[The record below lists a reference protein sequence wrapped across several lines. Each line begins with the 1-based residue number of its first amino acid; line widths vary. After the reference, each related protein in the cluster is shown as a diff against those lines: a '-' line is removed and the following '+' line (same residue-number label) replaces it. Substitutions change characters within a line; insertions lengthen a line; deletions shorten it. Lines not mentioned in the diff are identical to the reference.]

1 MLEPVLL
8 QTFLTVAE
16 TRSFTQAAERLGFR
30 QSTVS
35 QHIRKLELEA
45 GRRLFVRDTHSV
57 TMTADGEV
65 MIEFARNILAAN
77 RSAERYFA
85 GSQLR
90 GRLRFGASEDFVASR
105 LPEILREF
113 VRTHP
118 LVDVELTVGLS
129 GELNQKLDRGE
140 LDLVCGKRRP
150 GEDHGRL
157 IWRDRL
163 AWVSG
168 ERPPFDPSAPT
179 PLILYPPPSITREIA
194 LAALEHAGRTWR
206 IVCTS
211 GSLSGLRA
219 AALAGLG
226 VTVVAAGL
234 IPPGLAEIP
243 GDHSL
248 PDLGT
253 VEFVLHGSGRVMHG
267 AAARLADAI
276 LASGIRSQRLEGT
289 QPGFP
294 AAAFAPRAMR

>member
-1 MLEPVLL
+1 M
-8 QTFLTVAE
+8 
-16 TRSFTQAAERLGFR
+16 R

-35 QHIRKLELEA
+35 QHIRKLEQEA

-57 TMTADGEV
+57 TVTADGEA

-77 RSAERYFA
+77 ERAERYFA

-105 LPEILREF
+105 LPEVLREF

-163 AWVSG
+163 VWVSG
-168 ERPPFDPSAPT
+168 ESAPFDPSAPT
-179 PLILYPPPSITREIA
+179 PLILYPTPSISREIA
-194 LAALEHAGRTWR
+194 LAALENSARAWR

-234 IPPGLAEIP
+234 IPAGLAEI
-243 GDHSL
+243 GGYLDL
-248 PDLGT
+248 PELGT
-253 VEFVLHGSGRVMHG
+253 VEFVLHGSGRLIHG
-267 AAARLADAI
+267 PAAKLADAI
-276 LASGIRSQRLEGT
+276 LASGIRLQRLEGGS
-289 QPGFP
+289 QSG
-294 AAAFAPRAMR
+294 AV

>member
-16 TRSFTQAAERLGFR
+16 TRSFTQAAERLGLR

-35 QHIRKLELEA
+35 QHIRKLEQEA

-57 TMTADGEV
+57 TVTADGEA

-77 RSAERYFA
+77 QRAERYFA

-105 LPEILREF
+105 LPEVLREF
-113 VRTHP
+113 VRAHP
-118 LVDVELTVGLS
+118 QVDVELTVGLS
-129 GELNQKLDRGE
+129 GDLNQKLGRGE

-163 AWVSG
+163 VWVSG
-168 ERPPFDPSAPT
+168 ESALFDPSAPT
-179 PLILYPPPSITREIA
+179 PLILYPPPSISREIA
-194 LAALEHAGRTWR
+194 LAALEHSGRAWR
-206 IVCTS
+206 IVCTI

-226 VTVVAAGL
+226 VTVVAASL
-234 IPPGLAEIP
+234 IPPGLVEI
-243 GDHSL
+243 GSGLGL

-253 VEFVLHGSGRVMHG
+253 VEFVLHGAGGVIRG
-267 AAARLADAI
+267 PAAQLADAI
-276 LASGIRSQRLEGT
+276 LASGIRLQRAEGESQSG
-289 QPGFP
+289 
-294 AAAFAPRAMR
+294 AV

>member
-16 TRSFTQAAERLGFR
+16 TRSFTQAAERLGLR

-35 QHIRKLELEA
+35 QHIRKLEAEA

-57 TMTADGEV
+57 TMTADGEAL
-65 MIEFARNILAAN
+65 IEFARNILAAN
-77 RSAERYFA
+77 QRAERYFA

-105 LPEILREF
+105 LPEVLREF
-113 VRTHP
+113 VRAHP

-129 GELNQKLDRGE
+129 GALNEKLGRGE

-150 GEDHGRL
+150 GEDRGRL
-157 IWRDRL
+157 VWRDRL
-163 AWVSG
+163 VWVSG
-168 ERPPFDPSAPT
+168 GLRSLDPSAPA
-179 PLILYPPPSITREIA
+179 PLILYPPPSISREIA
-194 LAALEHAGRTWR
+194 LAALERCGRPWR

-226 VTVVAAGL
+226 VTVVAEGL

-243 GDHSL
+243 GDHGL
-248 PDLGT
+248 PDLGD
-253 VEFVLHGSGRVMHG
+253 VEFVLHGAGRVMRG
-267 AAARLADAI
+267 PAAKLADAI
-276 LASGIRSQRLEGT
+276 LASGIRLQRVEGGSQTGS
-289 QPGFP
+289 P
-294 AAAFAPRAMR
+294 

>member
-1 MLEPVLL
+1 MSMLDPVLL
-8 QTFLTVAE
+8 QTFVAVAE
-16 TRSFTQAAERLGFR
+16 TRSFTQAGERLGLR

-57 TMTADGEV
+57 AVTADGEA
-65 MIEFARNILAAN
+65 MIEFASNILAAN
-77 RSAERYFA
+77 QRAKRHFA

-105 LPEILREF
+105 LPEVLREF

-118 LVDVELTVGLS
+118 LIDVELTVGLS
-129 GELNQKLDRGE
+129 GDLNQKLDRGE
-140 LDLVCGKRRP
+140 LDLVCGKRHP

-163 AWVSG
+163 VWVSG
-168 ERPPFDPSAPT
+168 GSAHFDSSAPT
-179 PLILYPPPSITREIA
+179 PLVLYPPPSVTREIA
-194 LAALEHAGRTWR
+194 LAALERDGHAWR

-234 IPPGLAEIP
+234 IPPGLVEI
-243 GDHSL
+243 GGGLGL

-253 VEFVLHGSGRVMHG
+253 VEFVLHGSGRVIQG
-267 AAARLADAI
+267 PAAQLADAI
-276 LASGIRSQRLEGT
+276 LASGIRLQHRVS
-289 QPGFP
+289 PP
-294 AAAFAPRAMR
+294 AGPP

>member
-16 TRSFTQAAERLGFR
+16 TWSFTQAAERLELR

-35 QHIRKLELEA
+35 QHIRKLEQEA

-57 TMTADGEV
+57 TVTADGEA

-77 RSAERYFA
+77 QRAERYFA

-90 GRLRFGASEDFVASR
+90 GRLRFGASEDSVASR
-105 LPEILREF
+105 LPEVLREF
-113 VRTHP
+113 VRAHP
-118 LVDVELTVGLS
+118 QVDVELTVGLS
-129 GELNQKLDRGE
+129 GDLNQKLGRGE

-163 AWVSG
+163 VWVSG
-168 ERPPFDPSAPT
+168 ESALFDPSAPT

-194 LAALEHAGRTWR
+194 LAALEHCGRAWR

-211 GSLSGLRA
+211 RSLSGLRA

-226 VTVVAAGL
+226 ITVVAAGL
-234 IPPGLAEIP
+234 IPPGLVEI
-243 GDHSL
+243 GGNLGL

-253 VEFVLHGSGRVMHG
+253 VEFVLHGAGRVMHG
-267 AAARLADAI
+267 PAAKLADAI
-276 LASGIRSQRLEGT
+276 LASGIRLQRAEGGSQSG
-289 QPGFP
+289 
-294 AAAFAPRAMR
+294 AV